1 MRSRTLGQVVLLA
14 SCLVGSAACGGT
26 ASATA
31 LLPPAPSSA
40 TAAATSSTTVHL
52 TWVSTATDPTG
63 FKVERSTSGTS
74 GFTQIGVAQGNASAH
89 DDSGLTPGTT
99 YYYRVRATNASGDS
113 DYSNVASAQTLPAV
127 TTPPAAPSN
136 AAASATSSSA
146 VRVTWTDNS
155 SNEDGFQVQR
165 GSSAAGPFAQVGTT
179 GPGAATYDDGGLA
192 AATTYYYRV
201 RATNTAGTSGWS
213 NVASATTQGSTP
225 PPTNVAAALAVLANK
240 AVFFDHASVGMNVMA
255 GVERLLTS
263 AAGAHPTRVDLGQGS
278 INPAP
283 LVNGA
288 WMDHYFIA
296 DNGYPLQKMQ
306 EFRNADLGG
315 TGLGTKL
322 NALNG
327 IAFMKLCFADFDSPG
342 LMTASAVD
350 GAFATF
356 QTTMSQLQTAYPN
369 VKFVYFTAALRG
381 GGNGLRE
388 RYNDLVRT
396 NYGGTGR
403 VFDLASVESNGAT
416 DASGRI
422 LSPSYNDGTDHLN
435 TAGQDAVARALVL
448 FLAGL

>member
-1 MRSRTLGQVVLLA
+1 MVLLA
-14 SCLVGSAACGGT
+14 SCLAGLAACGGT
-26 ASATA
+26 ASATGS
-31 LLPPAPSSA
+31 LPPAPSSA

-52 TWVSTATDPTG
+52 TWVSTATDATG
-63 FKVERSTSGTS
+63 FKVERSPSGTS
-74 GFTQIGVAQGNASAH
+74 GFTQIGVAPGNASAH

-113 DYSNVASAQTLPAV
+113 EYSNVASAQTLPAA
-127 TTPPAAPSN
+127 TTPPEAPSN

-146 VRVTWTDNS
+146 IRVTWTDNS

-165 GSSAAGPFAQVGTT
+165 GASAAGPFAQVGTT

-201 RATNTAGTSGWS
+201 RAVNTAGNSGWS
-213 NVASATTQGSTP
+213 NVASATTQGSGP
-225 PPTNVAAALAVLANK
+225 PSMDVGAALAVLANK
-240 AVFFDHASVGMNVMA
+240 AVFFDHASVGMNTMS
-255 GVERLLTS
+255 GVGRLF
-263 AAGAHPTRVDLGQGS
+263 AAATGAHPVRADIGQGNIVPS
-278 INPAP
+278 QMA
-283 LVNGA
+283 NGV

-296 DNGYPLQKMQ
+296 DNGHPVDKMN
-306 EFRNADLGG
+306 EFRNIDLGG
-315 TGLGTKL
+315 GLGARLSTL
-322 NALNG
+322 GG
-327 IAFMKLCFADFDSPG
+327 IAFMKLCFADFNNSPG
-342 LMTASAVD
+342 LNTASEVD

-369 VKFVYFTAALRG
+369 VKFVYFTSALRG

-416 DASGRI
+416 DASGPI